1 MICNKTRTCNK
12 QSNILRH
19 FNSAHSDFDSRFPP
33 GSKRHKDRVQKLFL
47 NTEQGEKLIKGK
59 PSDAAVA
66 ASVASLKVAYELGKA
81 MALFTHSELIKTR
94 MVSAI

>member
-1 MICNKTRTCNK
+1 M
-12 QSNILRH
+12 
-19 FNSAHSDFDSRFPP
+19 
-33 GSKRHKDRVQKLFL
+33 FL
-47 NTEQGEKLIKGK
+47 NTEQAEKLIKGK